1 MLFSTANSMMLFK
14 LSSMPI
20 RQRSSQQR
28 ANCNGADP
36 DMELTL
42 KEFLRGGKEQL
53 TAAGFPEVDAEH
65 LLAHVLGISRMELH
79 NPVTVENA
87 INAIGDIAVIEETFW
102 KLLDR
107 RCAHEP
113 LQYLTGVAYFRY
125 LELQVGPGVLVPRP
139 ESELLVDAVLRNIE
153 GREGAVSVVD
163 LGAGS
168 GALTLAIATE
178 APQTHLIA
186 VEKDP
191 AAVNWLRK
199 NVSRID
205 ETVRI
210 LESDVEDALD
220 GVKCDVVIANPP
232 YIPDGQELPQDV
244 AEHEPAVALFGGEDG
259 MAIPRRFINAAA
271 RLLKSGGF
279 LAIEHHESQ
288 PIDIAAA
295 MLADFE
301 NIQCHNDL
309 VGRPRFTTGT
319 RR

>member
-1 MLFSTANSMMLFK
+1 
-14 LSSMPI
+14 
-20 RQRSSQQR
+20 
-28 ANCNGADP
+28 
-36 DMELTL
+36 MELTF
-42 KEFLRGGKEQL
+42 KEFLRSGKEQL
-53 TAAGFPEVDAEH
+53 SAAGFPEVDAEH
-65 LLAHVLGISRMELH
+65 LLAHVLGISRMDLH

-87 INAIGDIAVIEETFW
+87 IVAIGDTTVIEETFW

-125 LELQVGPGVLVPRP
+125 LELEVGPGVLVPRP
-139 ESELLVDAVLRNIE
+139 ESELLVEAVLKNVE
-153 GREGAVSVVD
+153 GKEGAISVVD

-178 APQTHLIA
+178 APNTHLIA

-191 AAVNWLRK
+191 AAVEWLRK

-210 LESDVEDALD
+210 LEIDVEDALD

-232 YIPDGQELPQDV
+232 YIPNDQELPKDV
-244 AEHEPAVALFGGEDG
+244 ADHEPAAALFGGPDG
-259 MAIPRRFINAAA
+259 MDIPRRFINTAA

-288 PIDIAAA
+288 PLDIAAA
-295 MLADFE
+295 MATTFDG
-301 NIQCHNDL
+301 IQLHNDL
-309 VGRPRFTTGT
+309 AGRPRFTTGI

>member
-1 MLFSTANSMMLFK
+1 
-14 LSSMPI
+14 
-20 RQRSSQQR
+20 
-28 ANCNGADP
+28 
-36 DMELTL
+36 MELTF
-42 KEFLRGGKEQL
+42 KEFLRSGKEQL
-53 TAAGFPEVDAEH
+53 SAAGFPEVDAEH
-65 LLAHVLGISRMELH
+65 LLAYVLGISRMDLH
-79 NPVTVENA
+79 NPLTVESA
-87 INAIGDIAVIEETFW
+87 VTAIGDTTIIEETFW

-139 ESELLVDAVLRNIE
+139 ESELLVDAVLTYVAGKGE
-153 GREGAVSVVD
+153 SAVSVVD

-168 GALTLAIATE
+168 GALSLAIATE
-178 APQTHLIA
+178 APNTHLIA

-191 AAVNWLRK
+191 DALQWLHK

-210 LESDVEDALD
+210 LEVDVEDALD

-232 YIPDGQELPQDV
+232 YIPDGQELPKDV
-244 AEHEPAVALFGGEDG
+244 ANHEPAVALFGGPDG
-259 MAIPRRFINAAA
+259 MQVPKRFINAAA
-271 RLLKSGGF
+271 RILKSGGF

-288 PIDIAAA
+288 AVEIAAA
-295 MLADFE
+295 MASSFTDIEL
-301 NIQCHNDL
+301 HHDL
-309 VGRPRFTTGT
+309 VGRPRFTTGV